1 MQVFLIPIGADQ
13 YEPYY
18 EPVDGDD
25 APVAEEGEGF
35 IARQRR
41 RLAEMVREA
50 EAERHRRHAPDG
62 TGGAD
67 VATGWGAR
75 IKRKVMRWI
84 VERAAE
90 QRLLWHLRTA
100 ESATLHAP
108 HDLPS
113 HEALSVLIG
122 GLKRDADRHF
132 RWFLVNLVLLIASG
146 IFFFIPG
153 PNLIGY
159 YFTFTTV
166 GHLLAWRGASRG
178 GARVAWQV
186 TPSEDLTGL
195 RAALRLPAA
204 EKEARLQEL
213 AARLGLQHLATFV
226 ARLAVPSA

>member
-1 MQVFLIPIGADQ
+1 MQVFLIPIGADR

-25 APVAEEGEGF
+25 APTAEDGGF

-41 RLAEMVREA
+41 RLSEMLREA
-50 EAERHRRHAPDG
+50 EAERHRRHAPDTAAG
-62 TGGAD
+62 TA
-67 VATGWGAR
+67 AAEGWGAR
-75 IKRKVMRWI
+75 IRRNVMRWI

-100 ESATLHAP
+100 DTALLHAP
-108 HDLPS
+108 DDVAAS
-113 HEALSVLIG
+113 DALSVLIS

-132 RWFLVNLVLLIASG
+132 RWFLVNLVLLIVSG

-186 TPSEDLTGL
+186 APSADLTGL
-195 RAALRLPAA
+195 RAALHLPASDR
-204 EKEARLQEL
+204 EPRLQEL
-213 AARLGLQHLATFV
+213 ADRLGLQHLATFV
-226 ARLAVPSA
+226 ERLAVPSA

>member
-1 MQVFLIPIGADQ
+1 MQVFLIPIGADA

-18 EPVDGDD
+18 EPVEGDD
-25 APVAEEGEGF
+25 APAVDEGGF

-41 RLAEMVREA
+41 RLAEILREA
-50 EAERHRRHAPDG
+50 EAERHRRHAPE
-62 TGGAD
+62 GAAD
-67 VATGWGAR
+67 AEAASGWGAR
-75 IKRKVMRWI
+75 IKRNVMRWI

-100 ESATLHAP
+100 DAATLHAP
-108 HDLPS
+108 DDLDS

-178 GARVAWQV
+178 GGRVAWRV

-195 RAALRLPAA
+195 RAVLRLPAA
-204 EKEARLQEL
+204 EKETRLQEL

-226 ARLAVPSA
+226 ERLAIPSA

>member
-18 EPVDGDD
+18 EPVDGEEE
-25 APVAEEGEGF
+25 APAVEDGGF

-41 RLAEMVREA
+41 RLAEMLREA

-62 TGGAD
+62 A
-67 VATGWGAR
+67 VAAAGWGAR
-75 IKRKVMRWI
+75 IKRSVMRLI

-100 ESATLHAP
+100 DAATLHAP
-108 HDLPS
+108 DDMAA

-132 RWFLVNLVLLIASG
+132 RWFLVNLVLLIVSG

-186 TPSEDLTGL
+186 AASEPLTGL
-195 RAALRLPAA
+195 RAALRLPAPGR
-204 EKEARLQEL
+204 ETRLQEL
-213 AARLGLQHLATFV
+213 ADRLGLQHLVTFV
-226 ARLAVPSA
+226 ERLAIPSA

>member
-1 MQVFLIPIGADQ
+1 MQVFLIPIGANQ

-25 APVAEEGEGF
+25 APAVEERGF

-41 RLAEMVREA
+41 RLADMLREA
-50 EAERHRRHAPDG
+50 EAERHRRHAPEPDA
-62 TGGAD
+62 GA
-67 VATGWGAR
+67 ATGWGTR
-75 IKRKVMRWI
+75 IRRKVMRWI

-100 ESATLHAP
+100 DAATLHAP
-108 HDLPS
+108 DDLAS
-113 HEALSVLIG
+113 HEALSVLVG

-132 RWFLVNLVLLIASG
+132 RWFLVNLVLLIVSG
-146 IFFFIPG
+146 LFFFIPG

-178 GARVAWQV
+178 GAHVAWQV
-186 TPSEDLTGL
+186 APSDVLTSL
-195 RAALRLPAA
+195 RAALRLPPADKA
-204 EKEARLQEL
+204 TRLQEL
-213 AARLGLQHLATFV
+213 ADRLGLRHLVTFV
-226 ARLAVPSA
+226 ERLAVGSA